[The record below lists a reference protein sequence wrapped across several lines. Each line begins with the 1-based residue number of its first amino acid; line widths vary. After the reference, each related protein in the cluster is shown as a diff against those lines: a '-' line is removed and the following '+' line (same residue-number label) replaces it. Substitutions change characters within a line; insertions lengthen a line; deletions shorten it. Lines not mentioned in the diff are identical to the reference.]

1 MLFKLLLVLSFY
13 LPFQLALNP
22 LPGVDLASLRVF
34 ILILFFMWLAQG
46 LKNKEI
52 KIKNNLQTGF
62 ILIFL
67 FLSGI
72 SLFWAQN
79 TNWSMRKLAFLLSIF
94 PIYFVANDLV
104 QSERKKI
111 KLAQIL
117 VFSGSLV
124 ASLGIFQFLLQFILG
139 VSKTFNLWANYVIM
153 PFLGNTFGKV
163 VIANPSWLVKI
174 SSLTYFRAIA
184 IFPDPHMLALF
195 LGMLFP
201 LAVALALK
209 ERKKRWTIASCVIF
223 LADLL
228 TFSRGGYLG
237 LLAGFIFLLFIFRKV
252 IVSRYKMALFLT
264 SVAIFLILI
273 IPNPLASR
281 FFSSFNLKEGSN
293 EGRIAMWEKA
303 VETIKNHPLLGVGIG
318 NFPLEVNPLVN
329 YRVPIYAHNTYLDI
343 ASESGI
349 LASFAWIGIL
359 FSALGAFLK
368 RAKKN
373 VLYLGAAL
381 SLIIFA
387 THSLVETG
395 IYSPVVLTL
404 LLLILSLNNFKK
416 QC

>member
-209 ERKKRWTIASCVIF
+209 ERKKRWIIASCVIF

>member
-1 MLFKLLLVLSFY
+1 
-13 LPFQLALNP
+13 
-22 LPGVDLASLRVF
+22 
-34 ILILFFMWLAQG
+34 
-46 LKNKEI
+46 
-52 KIKNNLQTGF
+52 
-62 ILIFL
+62 
-67 FLSGI
+67 
-72 SLFWAQN
+72 
-79 TNWSMRKLAFLLSIF
+79 
-94 PIYFVANDLV
+94 
-104 QSERKKI
+104 ERKKI

-124 ASLGIFQFLLQFILG
+124 ASLGIFQFLLQFTLG

-174 SSLTYFRAIA
+174 SSLTYLRAIA

-209 ERKKRWTIASCVIF
+209 ERKKRWIIASCVIF

-237 LLAGFIFLLFIFRKV
+237 LLAGFIFLLFIFRKI
-252 IVSRYKMALFLT
+252 IVSRYKMVLFLT

-273 IPNPLASR
+273 TPNPLASR

-293 EGRIAMWEKA
+293 EGRITMWEKA
-303 VETIKNHPLLGVGIG
+303 VETIKNYPLLGVGIG
-318 NFPLEVNPLVN
+318 NFPLEVNSLVN

-359 FSALGAFLK
+359 VSAWGAFLK

-373 VLYLGAAL
+373 VIYLGAAL